1 MKNIL
6 WFVIFVLGGLVV
18 TNPSYDT
25 HKNKINQEVKADHPL
40 IGKLGAGKLVSA
52 LTNYNNYFLFSTTE
66 LDGDVVSYG
75 VLTVVVVKDLE
86 DI

>member
-1 MKNIL
+1 MKKAIWFIL
-6 WFVIFVLGGLVV
+6 FIVGALVI

-25 HKNKINQEVKADHPL
+25 HKNKINREVKADKPL
-40 IGKLGAGKLVSA
+40 IGKLGGGKLLSA

-66 LDGDVVSYG
+66 LDGEVLSYG
-75 VLTVVVVKDLE
+75 AMGVVLVRNLE